1 MNTILIRAEDKNEW
15 ERRTPL
21 VPDDL
26 KDILQNEK
34 TRAFV
39 ETSPKR
45 VFKEEEYAEI
55 GAEIC
60 SDMEPGQVI
69 LGVKEIPREKIL
81 NNRTYLFFSHTIKG
95 QKENMPMLQ
104 RLMDSGSTLIDY
116 EKITD
121 KQGRR
126 LVYFGPFAGD
136 AGALDILWLVGE
148 YWQYKGIHT
157 PFAEC
162 KQATEYDSVADA
174 KEKLSAIGEQIRAE
188 GLPSTISPLVIG
200 IMGYGNVS
208 KGAQNIFNTLPVQYL
223 QPEDLAGLEQNGNT
237 NNKTVYVVVFKEE
250 HMVRR
255 SDGQPFDLQDYYTHP
270 EKYESVFEQ
279 YLPYI
284 TILVN
289 ATYWDKRY
297 PRFVTWDGL
306 KRLYD
311 DTNEPKLCAIA
322 DITCDVNGSIE
333 CNVKSTDTGMPAY
346 LVEPPTESIT
356 DGHKGEGIV
365 LLAVDNLPAE
375 LPRDA
380 SAFFSN
386 QLKPFVPSLIRAD
399 FSKPLKQSGLDE
411 ALQRAVIVYNGR
423 LTEDF
428 AYIKQYLEPIK

>member
-1 MNTILIRAEDKNEW
+1 MNTILIRAEDKNKW

-21 VPDDL
+21 IPSDL
-26 KDILQNEK
+26 KEIIKKAPTNAFIEK
-34 TRAFV
+34 
-39 ETSPKR
+39 SSKR
-45 VFKEEEYAEI
+45 IFREEEYVEA

-60 SDMEPGQVI
+60 EGMDVGKVI
-69 LGVKEIPREKIL
+69 LGVKEIPKEKIL
-81 NNRTYLFFSHTIKG
+81 DNKTYLFFSHTIKG

-104 RLMDSGSTLIDY
+104 RILDSGSTLIDF

-148 YWQYKGIHT
+148 YWQHKGIQT
-157 PFAEC
+157 PFDQC
-162 KQATEYDSVADA
+162 QQANNYDSVTDA
-174 KEKLSAIGEQIRAE
+174 KEKLNKIGKQIRTE
-188 GLPSTISPLVIG
+188 GLPAEISPLVIG

-208 KGAQNIFNTLPVQYL
+208 KGAQNIFNALPVKYIL
-223 QPEDLAGLEQNGNT
+223 PEELSTLEQSEKTLFN
-237 NNKTVYVVVFKEE
+237 TVYVVVFKEE

-255 SDGQPFDLQDYYTHP
+255 VDGRPFDLQDYYNFP
-270 EKYESVFEQ
+270 ENYESVFEQ
-279 YLPYI
+279 YLPYLS
-284 TILVN
+284 ILVN

-306 KRLYD
+306 RQLYASGK
-311 DTNEPKLCAIA
+311 EPKLCAIA

-346 LVEPPTESIT
+346 LVDARTKSVT

-380 SAFFSN
+380 STFFSN
-386 QLKPFVPSLIRAD
+386 QLKPFLPSLIHAD
-399 FSKPLKQSGLDE
+399 YGKPLAESGLDE
-411 ALQRAVIVYNGR
+411 ALQKAAIVYNGE
-423 LTEDF
+423 LTSNF
-428 AYIKQYLEPIK
+428 KYIQRYLDSK